1 MIHFSR
7 EMRRKRFM
15 SKKILV
21 LKICELSRNYRAI
34 DEAIKEALI
43 SVVRTVQTVELKYN
57 ERPRI
62 SLWLT
67 R

>member
-1 MIHFSR
+1 
-7 EMRRKRFM
+7 MRRKRFM

-21 LKICELSRNYRAI
+21 LKIYELSRNYRTI

-43 SVVRTVQTVELKYN
+43 SVVRTVQTAELKYN

-62 SLWLT
+62 SFWLT